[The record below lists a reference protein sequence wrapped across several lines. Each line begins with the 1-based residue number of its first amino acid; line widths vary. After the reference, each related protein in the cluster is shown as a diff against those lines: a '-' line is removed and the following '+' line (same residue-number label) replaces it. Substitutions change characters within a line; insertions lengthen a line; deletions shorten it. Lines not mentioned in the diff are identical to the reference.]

1 MTPDHE
7 RRSYDIE
14 FNKLSREVS
23 QLIGK
28 FDEYLKSTDKIC
40 ALHGVRTTQLED
52 IIKHHEEQIQ
62 KVLVAAEAFAKHEE
76 DEKWKWRTSLTAS
89 FSTLAFVIGN
99 IIWDWIKN
107 LMGRK

>member
-7 RRSYDIE
+7 RRSYDLE

-40 ALHGVRTTQLED
+40 HLHGIRTTQLEE
-52 IIKHHEEQIQ
+52 IIKQHEEQIQ

-76 DEKWKWRTSLTAS
+76 DEKWKWRTAI
-89 FSTLAFVIGN
+89 STLFLLVGN
-99 IIWDWIKN
+99 TIWEWIKEILN
-107 LMGRK
+107 KK

>member
-1 MTPDHE
+1 MTPNHDRRQSDHE
-7 RRSYDIE
+7 
-14 FNKLSREVS
+14 LHQLGREVS
-23 QLIGK
+23 ALIGK

-40 ALHGVRTTQLED
+40 ALHGVRTAQLED

-99 IIWDWIKN
+99 IIWDWIKS